1 MPGRRWDDPWQSYP
15 PSVPLPVEG
24 GVATSRQRGPMAA
37 TWWSRRFV
45 EVLESYGL
53 GARMQR
59 GRRYARTGQVIE
71 VDVSP
76 GMVAAQV
83 QGSRPKPY
91 LVTVALGVPSD
102 VQWSSILDAMRAKV
116 GFVARL
122 LDEEVPTDLEQVF
135 TDAGVPLFP
144 SSWDDIRARCSCP
157 DWENP
162 CKHIA
167 AVLYVLADRLDGD
180 PWLVL
185 LLRGREREVLLDDLT
200 GGRST
205 RPVAGSEV
213 APWWPFGPGPVP
225 VDYQAGV
232 EPLVSLCSGT
242 ADAVLDT
249 MEPLA
254 VDVRSAS
261 FVELL
266 RPIYEKLV
274 SPARPTRRSATTD
287 SPAR

>member
-1 MPGRRWDDPWQSYP
+1 MPARSWDDPWQRYP
-15 PSVPLPVEG
+15 SSVPLPVEG
-24 GVATSRQRGPMAA
+24 GVATSRQRGPMAT

-71 VDVSP
+71 VEVSP
-76 GMVAAQV
+76 GMLAAQV

-91 LVTVALGVPSD
+91 LVTAVMAVPGD
-102 VQWSSILDAMRAKV
+102 EQWSSILGGMRAKV

-122 LDEEVPTDLEQVF
+122 LDGEVPTDLEEVF
-135 TDAGVPLFP
+135 ANAGVPLFP
-144 SSWDDIRARCSCP
+144 AVWADIRARCTCP

-167 AVLYVLADRLDGD
+167 AVLYVLADRLDSD

-185 LLRGREREVLLDDLT
+185 LLRGRDRDVLLDALA
-200 GGRST
+200 GGGS
-205 RPVAGSEV
+205 PAPAAGSEV
-213 APWWPFGPGPVP
+213 APWWPFGAGPVP
-225 VDYQAGV
+225 VDYQVASD
-232 EPLVSLCSGT
+232 PLASVRSGSP
-242 ADAVLDT
+242 DAVLDT

-254 VDVRSAS
+254 VQLGAS
-261 FVELL
+261 TLVELL
-266 RPIYEKLV
+266 RPLYEELG
-274 SPARPTRRSATTD
+274 
-287 SPAR
+287 

>member
-1 MPGRRWDDPWQSYP
+1 MAARSWDDPWQNYP

-24 GVATSRQRGPMAA
+24 GVATSRQRGPMAT

-71 VDVSP
+71 VDVDA

-91 LVTVALGVPSD
+91 LVTATLAVPGD
-102 VQWSSILDAMRAKV
+102 EQWGSILDAMRAKM

-122 LDEEVPTDLEQVF
+122 LDGEVPADLEQVF
-135 TDAGVPLFP
+135 ADAGISLFP
-144 SSWDDIRARCSCP
+144 AAWTDIRAKCSCP

-167 AVLYVLADRLDGD
+167 AVLYVLADRLDSD

-185 LLRGREREVLLDDLT
+185 LLLGREKEELLDVLT
-200 GGRST
+200 GAGSNP
-205 RPVAGSEV
+205 PVAGLEV

-225 VDYQAGV
+225 VDYQAEAATPVYTRLG
-232 EPLVSLCSGT
+232 PP
-242 ADAVLDT
+242 DAVLDS
-249 MEPLA
+249 MEPL
-254 VDVRSAS
+254 VVEVGPST

-266 RPIYEKLV
+266 RPLYRIAV
-274 SPARPTRRSATTD
+274 D
-287 SPAR
+287 